1 MLINVVTLFPEMF
14 SAIKDC
20 GVTSR
25 AIEKGL
31 INIRCFNPR
40 EFAKDK
46 HRTVDDKPYGGGP
59 GMLMKIEPLVAAI
72 KAAKDGLTEGA
83 SDRAVKVA
91 YLSPQGKVL
100 NQAGVEE
107 VASRNRLVLVCGR
120 YQGIDQRVIDQEVD
134 EEWSV
139 GDFIISGGELAAMT
153 MIDAVTRIQPG
164 AIGDKDSVSQDSFS
178 NGLLHW
184 PEYTKPKVFN
194 NRSVPSVLLSGDHKA
209 IQEWRL
215 EQSLVVTS
223 KKRPDLMSEE
233 DQNKKHSLLK

>member
-25 AIEKGL
+25 AIDKGL
-31 INIRCFNPR
+31 ISIRFFNPR

-72 KAAKDGLTEGA
+72 KAAKDGLIEDA
-83 SDRAVKVA
+83 NDQSVKVA

-100 NQAGVEE
+100 DQAGVEE

-120 YQGIDQRVIDQEVD
+120 YQGVDQRVIDQEVD
-134 EEWSV
+134 
-139 GDFIISGGELAAMT
+139 
-153 MIDAVTRIQPG
+153 
-164 AIGDKDSVSQDSFS
+164 K
-178 NGLLHW
+178 
-184 PEYTKPKVFN
+184 
-194 NRSVPSVLLSGDHKA
+194 
-209 IQEWRL
+209 
-215 EQSLVVTS
+215 
-223 KKRPDLMSEE
+223 
-233 DQNKKHSLLK
+233 